1 MSFILDALK
10 KSETERQQQT
20 GAEFSSVPSSS
31 DEPQS
36 LKWLWILA
44 ALLAINVVVLLGILL
59 RPDASSPPPALE
71 APPAAESLADTAT
84 TTAAGEPSFE
94 DQIAEVRERQAD
106 REQAAAVADSQS
118 GPGPAN
124 AVAPAPTTPA
134 APASSQRV
142 PTIDELR
149 LSDGLQVPEMHLDI
163 HVYSEVPEERFVFI
177 NMVKHRE
184 QSPLDE
190 GPVVREITTEGVIL
204 DYQGRTFLLPRE

>member
-44 ALLAINVVVLLGILL
+44 ALLAVNVIVLLGILL
-59 RPDASSPPPALE
+59 RPEASPPAPALE
-71 APPAAESLADTAT
+71 TPPQVETLPAAATAT
-84 TTAAGEPSFE
+84 AAEEPSFE
-94 DQIAEVRERQAD
+94 EQLAEARARQAEV
-106 REQAAAVADSQS
+106 EQAAGDAQTEPSPEPVI
-118 GPGPAN
+118 
-124 AVAPAPTTPA
+124 A
-134 APASSQRV
+134 APQTPPVPARSQQRL

-149 LSDGLQVPEMHLDI
+149 LSDGLQVPDMHLAI
-163 HVYSEVPEERFVFI
+163 HVYTDVPEDRFVFI

-184 QSPLDE
+184 RSRLDE
-190 GPVVREITTEGVIL
+190 GPVVSEITPEGVIL
-204 DYQGRTFLLPRE
+204 DYQGRTFLLQRE